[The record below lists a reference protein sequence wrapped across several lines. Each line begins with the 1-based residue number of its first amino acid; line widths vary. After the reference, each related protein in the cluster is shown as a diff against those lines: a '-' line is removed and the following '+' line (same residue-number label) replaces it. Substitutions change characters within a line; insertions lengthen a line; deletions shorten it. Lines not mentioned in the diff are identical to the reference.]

1 MCQALEWGYRKKKQH
16 LTQEAPGLSV
26 HVRPDEEVSTGE
38 QERKEKRQ

>member
-1 MCQALEWGYRKKKQH
+1 MPSPGVGIQKKKQH